1 MWSFLWELWGLL
13 NIFTAAVIIFFFL
26 YTQQQQQE
34 EKQHSSVCVCVMMPM
49 LQLSGHNQAPKTDGC
64 HREEA
69 SSLPTI
75 FGLLSHLF
83 FLFLF
88 FAWGLYKKIVVLLLP
103 TPRRPGR
110 CVLSFRLLLRSASF
124 MSHHCLFVHC
134 VDHHHHSLW
143 KCRESLSVLI
153 SSDKTMIHLNDA
165 KVPVCVCG
173 LQSCVIS
180 LYYVI

>member
-83 FLFLF
+83 FFIPFFLRGVYIRKL
-88 FAWGLYKKIVVLLLP
+88 WCC
-103 TPRRPGR
+103 GR

-124 MSHHCLFVHC
+124 MSHHCLFDHC